1 VEQVGNALALQAVKL
16 KAKSIEAD
24 LFGRSAFN
32 RYYYAV
38 FYVARSM
45 LSDFS
50 PDWKSVPHASVP
62 QLLVGQVRKD
72 IQRFKQKANK
82 LGDTESVSLC
92 SHAIESLDQ
101 LSELLK
107 KGYSVRVAAD
117 YDTTVSVEFEEGS
130 NQFSLASTTVSTARN
145 WVQRAVFLT
154 SSVRRAWRLAHE
166 N

>member
-1 VEQVGNALALQAVKL
+1 MEQVGNALATQAVKL
-16 KAKSIEAD
+16 KGKPLEAD

-38 FYVARSM
+38 FYVARGM

-50 PDWKSVPHASVP
+50 TEWQSIPHASVP
-62 QLLVGQVRKD
+62 QLLVGQVRRE
-72 IQRFKQKANK
+72 IQKFKQKANR

-107 KGYSVRVAAD
+107 KGYSIRVTAD
-117 YDTTVSVEFEEGS
+117 YDPTVSIKFENGAD
-130 NQFSLASTTVSTARN
+130 QFSLASTTIGTARN
-145 WVQRAVFLT
+145 WVQRATFLT
-154 SSVRRAWRLAHE
+154 SSVRRAWKLAHE
-166 N
+166 T